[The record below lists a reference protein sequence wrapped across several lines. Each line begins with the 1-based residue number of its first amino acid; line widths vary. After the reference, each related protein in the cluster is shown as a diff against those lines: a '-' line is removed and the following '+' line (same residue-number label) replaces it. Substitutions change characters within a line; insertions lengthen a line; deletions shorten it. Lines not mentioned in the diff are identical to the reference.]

1 MVEIVG
7 SYTLE
12 APIQKVWPRIFDPVS
27 LMGLIPGCQQLEQVG
42 PEEYRGRIQ
51 VGIAAVS
58 GTYDTYA
65 KLVERDPPHGCRFEG
80 GISGATGS
88 IKGEASFILK
98 EVEEHN
104 SLIEYRAKGMITGA
118 LAKLSPRFVEGV
130 AQTLIKLGLASLNR
144 QLQAQAAAG
153 TADHVEQ

>member
-1 MVEIVG
+1 
-7 SYTLE
+7 
-12 APIQKVWPRIFDPVS
+12 
-27 LMGLIPGCQQLEQVG
+27 
-42 PEEYRGRIQ
+42 
-51 VGIAAVS
+51 
-58 GTYDTYA
+58 
-65 KLVERDPPHGCRFEG
+65 
-80 GISGATGS
+80 
-88 IKGEASFILK
+88 LK